1 MRRMSGLERNLQRV
15 QSVVGHVI
23 IIIAVT
29 VFFIALVVI
38 NDGWITPQFYN
49 ANDNG
54 LAALGVALM
63 WGVPLVLIYLWIRFI
78 LIEIRILGRI
88 K

>member
-1 MRRMSGLERNLQRV
+1 MSGLERRLQTI
-15 QSVVGHVI
+15 QSVAGHAIVI
-23 IIIAVT
+23 VAVSVVFIFLAIIT
-29 VFFIALVVI
+29 
-38 NDGWITPQFYN
+38 DGWITPQFYN